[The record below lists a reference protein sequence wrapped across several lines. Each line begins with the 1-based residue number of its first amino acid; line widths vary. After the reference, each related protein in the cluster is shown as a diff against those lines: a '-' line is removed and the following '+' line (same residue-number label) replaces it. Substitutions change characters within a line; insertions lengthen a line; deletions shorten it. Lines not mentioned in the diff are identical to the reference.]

1 MGNLLTRP
9 QMTDVDP
16 QLAGESP
23 VNAFDFFLQSRGP
36 VIGLGHRTHAEN
48 EKGQQCRTGLRE
60 DRLQIHGA
68 PCLRRVTNFEGSN
81 AACTVRGLS
90 TNRQLRSGSLQAI
103 FIYYRYT

>member
-1 MGNLLTRP
+1 MRNLLTRT

-16 QLAGESP
+16 EIAREGS

-36 VIGLGHRTHAEN
+36 VIGLGHRTQAEN
-48 EKGQQCRTGLRE
+48 EEGQQCRTGLRE

-68 PCLRRVTNFEGSN
+68 PCLRRVTNVKGSN
-81 AACTVRGLS
+81 AACTVRRLS

-103 FIYYRYT
+103 FIYYR